1 MIFNVIPL
9 IFVLRTKIRGMIG
22 RMNTN
27 LQKTQKMTRA
37 SRHLTGLLEKHGRPV
52 LTPVDFFGLIR
63 QIYQE
68 SPDKKLYLRKS
79 DPGIDDYHRLKRI
92 LIHAGIVRIDRDYR
106 ARALR
111 ILAISDRPTEE
122 IACLIDPTCYVSHL
136 SAMERWGL
144 TNRSPKALMLSRPDR
159 KTALDKLRRHRQNI
173 LGEYY
178 DTDIFPLHL
187 IKHPARV
194 RGQRV
199 RMYMTKLAGAT
210 LTIRGSDVR
219 ISTVGQTFLDML
231 QKPDL
236 CGGMP
241 HVLEVWKQH
250 AETYLDSIVTAVDTA
265 SSGLVKSRAGY
276 ILQEYL
282 GLDHFRI
289 SDWKAFS
296 QRGGSRKLDPSQDY
310 APMYS
315 ETWMISINV

>member
-1 MIFNVIPL
+1 
-9 IFVLRTKIRGMIG
+9 
-22 RMNTN
+22 
-27 LQKTQKMTRA
+27 MTRA
-37 SRHLTGLLEKHGRPV
+37 SRHLAGLLEKHGRPV
-52 LTPVDFFGLIR
+52 LTPFDFYSLIR

-68 SPDKKLYLRKS
+68 SPEKKLYLRKG

-92 LIHAGIVRIDRDYR
+92 LIHAGIVQIDRDYR
-106 ARALR
+106 ARMLR
-111 ILAISDRPTEE
+111 ILTISDRPTEE
-122 IACLIDPTCYVSHL
+122 IVCLVDPTCYVSYL

-159 KTALDKLRRHRQNI
+159 RTALDRLRRHRQNI
-173 LGEYY
+173 QGEYY
-178 DTDIFPLHL
+178 DIDIFPLHL
-187 IKHPARV
+187 INHPARV

-199 RMYMTKLAGAT
+199 RMHMTKLAGAT
-210 LTIRGSDVR
+210 LTVRGSNVR

-241 HVLEVWKQH
+241 HVLEVWEQH
-250 AETYLDSIVTAVDTA
+250 AETHIDSIVTAVDTA